1 MIKPAN
7 NDADNRAKN
16 KIVFGELTII
26 TGHYGCGKTN
36 LAVNIALAVQPC
48 VIADLDIV
56 NPYFRTADLKKLFG
70 TEAGIELAASRYANS
85 TLDLPSLAFGL
96 DGLTARDKRYVLDV
110 GGDDDGATALGRYA
124 ALFARKKPEMLYVIN
139 KYRYLTGTPEAAVAL
154 MRDIEASAR
163 LKCTGIINNSNL
175 GVETT
180 RQTVEDS
187 LEYAHAAAKLA
198 GIPLK
203 CTAAKRGLF
212 PEDAEGIFPVD
223 VLVGMDWGMEI
234 AGEMAGR

>member
-1 MIKPAN
+1 MAAMIKTGLS
-7 NDADNRAKN
+7 DNPVSFA
-16 KIVFGELTII
+16 ELTII

-36 LAVNIALAVQPC
+36 LAVNIALANQPC

-56 NPYFRTADLKKLFG
+56 NPYFRTADLKKLF
-70 TEAGIELAASRYANS
+70 AGAKVGVELAASRYANS

-96 DGLTARDKRYVLDV
+96 DGLTVRDKRYVLDV

-124 ALFARKKPEMLYVIN
+124 ALFAQKKPEMLYVIN

-154 MRDIEASAR
+154 MRDIEAAAR

-175 GVETT
+175 GIETT

-187 LEYAHAAAKLA
+187 LEFARAAAKLA

-212 PEDAEGIFPVD
+212 PVGAEGIFPVD
-223 VLVGMDWGMEI
+223 IVVGMDWGEEL
-234 AGEMAGR
+234 AGDKAGW